1 LLGAARKGNHDAFKA
16 LVIKYE
22 SQVAATIIGML
33 GQCSEAEDVGQETF
47 MRFYK
52 SLQRFKGESSVG
64 TYLIRIAINLSIN
77 ELKRRQR
84 RNRFFHISSEPGI
97 EMESLPAE
105 HSSSN
110 PTPEQEEKKTFVH
123 QALQKLEPRFRSV
136 IVLRLIDGYSTKE
149 TAQILK
155 LPTGTVLSRLAR
167 AQMKLKKILGPSLFL
182 RERHQHGDPSLF
194 YKQKTPAGSISPSKR
209 LIEPLSQGVLMEG
222 KNE

>member
-1 LLGAARKGNHDAFKA
+1 
-16 LVIKYE
+16 
-22 SQVAATIIGML
+22 
-33 GQCSEAEDVGQETF
+33 

-52 SLQRFKGESSVG
+52 SVHRFKGESSLG

-84 RNRFFHISSEPGI
+84 RNRFFHFSSEPGI

-105 HSSSN
+105 NSLAN
-110 PTPEQEEKKTFVH
+110 PSPEQVEQKAIIH

-167 AQMKLKKILGPSLFL
+167 AQMKLKKILGPLLFPG
-182 RERHQHGDPSLF
+182 EWHQDGNPSLF
-194 YKQKTPAGSISPSKR
+194 CEQKTPGGSISPSKR
-209 LIEPLSQGVLMEG
+209 LLEPLGQGVFMEG

>member
-1 LLGAARKGNHDAFKA
+1 
-16 LVIKYE
+16 VIKYE

-33 GQCSEAEDVGQETF
+33 GRCSEAEDVGQETF

-52 SLQRFKGESSVG
+52 SLRRFKGESSVG

-84 RNRFFHISSEPGI
+84 RNRFFHVSSEPGI

-110 PTPEQEEKKTFVH
+110 PSPEQEEKKTFVQ

-167 AQMKLKKILGPSLFL
+167 AQMKLKKILGPSLFPG
-182 RERHQHGDPSLF
+182 ERHQDGNPSLF
-194 YKQKTPAGSISPSKR
+194 YQQKPPGGSISPGKR
-209 LIEPLSQGVLMEG
+209 LIEPLGQGILMEG

>member
-1 LLGAARKGNHDAFKA
+1 MG
-16 LVIKYE
+16 I
-22 SQVAATIIGML
+22 L
-33 GQCSEAEDVGQETF
+33 GQCSEAEDIGQETF

-84 RNRFFHISSEPGI
+84 RNRFFHIFSEPGI

-105 HSSSN
+105 HTSSN
-110 PTPEQEEKKTFVH
+110 PSPEQEEKKAFIQ

-149 TAQILK
+149 TAKILK

-167 AQMKLKKILGPSLFL
+167 AQMKLKKILGPSLFA
-182 RERHQHGDPSLF
+182 RERDQDSNPSLF
-194 YKQKTPAGSISPSKR
+194 YEQKPREGSISPRKR
-209 LIEPLSQGVLMEG
+209 LIEPLGQGVLMEG

>member
-1 LLGAARKGNHDAFKA
+1 VK
-16 LVIKYE
+16 KYE
-22 SQVAATIIGML
+22 SKVAAVIIGML
-33 GQCSEAEDVGQETF
+33 GYGDEAEDIGQETF

-64 TYLIRIAINLSIN
+64 TYLVRIAINLSIN

-84 RNRFFHISSEPGI
+84 RNRFFHASSLPGI

-110 PTPEQEEKKTFVH
+110 PSPEQEEKKTFVQ

-149 TAQILK
+149 TARILK
-155 LPTGTVLSRLAR
+155 LPLGTVLSRLAR
-167 AQMKLKKILGPSLFL
+167 AQMKLKKILGPSLFPG
-182 RERHQHGDPSLF
+182 EQHHNG
-194 YKQKTPAGSISPSKR
+194 SPSSFYEQKPPGGFTSAGKR
-209 LIEPLSQGVLMEG
+209 LIRSRFQGVLVEG
-222 KNE
+222 KND

>member
-1 LLGAARKGNHDAFKA
+1 
-16 LVIKYE
+16 VIKYE

-33 GQCSEAEDVGQETF
+33 GKCSEAEDVGQETF

-64 TYLIRIAINLSIN
+64 TYLVRIAINLSIN

-84 RNRFFHISSEPGI
+84 RNRFFHFSSEPAI

-105 HSSSN
+105 PSSAN
-110 PTPEQEEKKTFVH
+110 PSPEQEEQKTIIH
-123 QALQKLEPRFRSV
+123 QALQKLEPRFRAV

-149 TAQILK
+149 TAQILN

-167 AQMKLKKILGPSLFL
+167 AQMKLKKILDPLLCPG
-182 RERHQHGDPSLF
+182 ERHQDGNPSLF
-194 YKQKTPAGSISPSKR
+194 YEHPPRGGSISPSKR
-209 LIEPLSQGVLMEG
+209 LPEPLGQGVFMEG